1 MLGLYLDLLL
11 PVQRGGIISI
21 AILFYFTKLLLL
33 WLRTAYR
40 VEGPA
45 FCSSFRAK
53 IDFRNIRR
61 AHALSVEQRFLCSY
75 LILYPQVTSD
85 ISCLRLI
92 SDHILVLNSWVL
104 ATARSLIGPFPPFLV
119 AANSG
124 IFNLSISLIFGFYN
138 ATFITQ
144 FLLIMDISMVHEM
157 GDSWILAS
165 SIFASLHCIPG
176 MLDILMVS

>member
-1 MLGLYLDLLL
+1 MAQKEKEKRKKNNTKYSGHFVSL
-11 PVQRGGIISI
+11 QRLRAAHALRSDQ
-21 AILFYFTKLLLL
+21 LLLL
-33 WLRTAYR
+33 WLRTAIR
-40 VEGPA
+40 VEGRA

-85 ISCLRLI
+85 ISSLILI
-92 SDHILVLNSWVL
+92 SDHLLVLNCWVL
-104 ATARSLIGPFPPFLV
+104 ATARSLSGPLPPFMV

-124 IFNLSISLIFGFYN
+124 IINFSTSLIFGFYN

-144 FLLIMDISMVHEM
+144 FLLMMDIR
-157 GDSWILAS
+157 
-165 SIFASLHCIPG
+165 
-176 MLDILMVS
+176 